1 MKPEKLPK
9 LTQSI
14 NASLS
19 RRKIQQLED
28 SGSAKFQEV
37 RKQAIA
43 NEQDAKLAEKMAEIE
58 RKVVVPPKKKN
69 RSDSE
74 QMQDVDYEGNPETV
88 AK

>member
-1 MKPEKLPK
+1 M
-9 LTQSI
+9 
-14 NASLS
+14 
-19 RRKIQQLED
+19 
-28 SGSAKFQEV
+28 

-74 QMQDVDYEGNPETV
+74 QIQDVDYEGNPETV